1 MMPNITPSN
10 ISDFLDAEKLVIF
23 LFHGVIK
30 RQIHSV
36 RNYTMKHMEVDKFDK
51 YMATLAHHGSPISMN
66 KALAHLDTKKT
77 FPPGSFAITFD
88 DGFENNVSVAA
99 PILEKYKIPSM
110 IYLTTDFIHNN
121 RMSWVDRIEYAV
133 QKTKN
138 SNIRL
143 QETDLIYPLGNIG
156 EKINFLRIIREFVKK
171 TPTCN
176 PNLFADQVSTELGFF
191 ENLSS
196 DDPLDLKLSWDQ
208 IKSIHKEDGLLS
220 FGGHSHTHPILS
232 FLASDDLNYELN
244 MSISL
249 MWQMAGID
257 STHYS
262 YPEGLAHCYS
272 DVVIHE
278 LKQRGVRCCPTAMP
292 GKNSLEADPFK
303 LFRIMVS

>member
-1 MMPNITPSN
+1 M
-10 ISDFLDAEKLVIF
+10 
-23 LFHGVIK
+23 
-30 RQIHSV
+30 
-36 RNYTMKHMEVDKFDK
+36 
-51 YMATLAHHGSPISMN
+51 
-66 KALAHLDTKKT
+66 
-77 FPPGSFAITFD
+77 
-88 DGFENNVSVAA
+88 
-99 PILEKYKIPSM
+99 
-110 IYLTTDFIHNN
+110 
-121 RMSWVDRIEYAV
+121 
-133 QKTKN
+133 
-138 SNIRL
+138 
-143 QETDLIYPLGNIG
+143 
-156 EKINFLRIIREFVKK
+156 
-171 TPTCN
+171 
-176 PNLFADQVSTELGFF
+176 
-191 ENLSS
+191 
-196 DDPLDLKLSWDQ
+196 
-208 IKSIHKEDGLLS
+208 S